1 MAIQNKIQ
9 GQDLMLFVK
18 TGDGTLKSIAFST
31 NHTLSTSLE
40 TQENSSKDEGCGR
53 WQSYTP
59 GMMQWSVT
67 SENLMAEKATN
78 GHTFNSLFDVYL
90 KREPVEVAFALQK
103 DYTDLTTKLDTDWD
117 APTTGWSPS
126 DNQYSGKALITNLE
140 VTATN
145 GQVATYSI
153 SLQGVGN
160 LKKVGNGIVASTAS
174 LSAVS
179 DTPIATVSSTK
190 TK

>member
-18 TGDGTLKSIAFST
+18 SADGTLKSIAFAT
-31 NHTLSTSLE
+31 NHTLSTSME
-40 TQENSSKDEGCGR
+40 TIDNSNKDEGAGR
-53 WQSYTP
+53 WNSYTP
-59 GMMQWSVT
+59 GMMQWSCT

-90 KREPVEVAFALQK
+90 SRKPIEVAFALQK
-103 DYTDLTTKLDTDWD
+103 EYTDLTQKLDVDWD
-117 APTTGWSPS
+117 APTSGWSPS
-126 DNQYSGKALITNLE
+126 DNQYSGTALITNLE

-153 SLQGVGN
+153 TMQGVGN
-160 LKKVGNGIVASTAS
+160 LKKVGSGIIATAS
-174 LSAVS
+174 LNASDGVKVETAV
-179 DTPIATVSSTK
+179 K
-190 TK
+190 K